1 MPTLDVLLKAHDDL
15 YPLVPGQTI
24 TLDAGDGSFTIGDVP
39 RGRAMTTARAAVRW
53 WEGLVAANVDR
64 WHESNLSIDI
74 GEGENAE
81 ITYSSTIEREYDLK
95 DRKNNSALRSTYVSH
110 AEWAQRVFAAWND
123 NLPALEATLR
133 LPVPAD
139 HSVDFTFT
147 DSKLK
152 PRLSV
157 THHETYDEDEAASEE
172 LVAQIRSQVPDSKL
186 KVG

>member
-1 MPTLDVLLKAHDDL
+1 M
-15 YPLVPGQTI
+15 
-24 TLDAGDGSFTIGDVP
+24 
-39 RGRAMTTARAAVRW
+39 
-53 WEGLVAANVDR
+53 
-64 WHESNLSIDI
+64 
-74 GEGENAE
+74 
-81 ITYSSTIEREYDLK
+81 
-95 DRKNNSALRSTYVSH
+95 
-110 AEWAQRVFAAWND
+110 
-123 NLPALEATLR
+123 LR